1 MSGVAGAHRSPRTK
15 LPDSEQHQK
24 GQPPV
29 WRAALFGLCPECGAP
44 TLFDGPTKFAPRC
57 RACGL
62 DYSTYNVGDGPAAFL
77 TLIIGA
83 VMVALALTLE
93 LTLHPPL
100 WLHLLLWAPLT
111 AGAVVGSLR
120 VAKGALLTVEYR
132 KDAREGRVVEKKDA

>member
-1 MSGVAGAHRSPRTK
+1 MTAKATGMD
-15 LPDSEQHQK
+15 LL
-24 GQPPV
+24 
-29 WRAALFGLCPECGAP
+29 AASARGLCPRCSAP
-44 TLFDGPTKFAPRC
+44 TLFDGPVRFASGC
-57 RACGL
+57 RQCGL
-62 DYSTYNVGDGPAAFL
+62 DYGQYNVGDGPAAFL

-93 LTLHPPL
+93 LTFHPPL

-132 KDAREGRVVEKKDA
+132 KNAREGRVVEKKDA